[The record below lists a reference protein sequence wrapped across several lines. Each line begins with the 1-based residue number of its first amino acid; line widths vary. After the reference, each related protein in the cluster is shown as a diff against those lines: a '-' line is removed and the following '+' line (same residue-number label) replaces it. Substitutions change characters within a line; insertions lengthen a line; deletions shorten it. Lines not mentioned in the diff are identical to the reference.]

1 MFIREQAVLN
11 LQNTLIPILQR
22 SWNVNSDELNNIFE
36 KYDIP
41 NFIDV
46 CYERFNSMGIPG
58 IIEELEEYI
67 EIQGGD
73 IENLPMSKEIH

>member
-1 MFIREQAVLN
+1 MTKREKAVLN
-11 LQNTLIPILQR
+11 LQNTLISILQR
-22 SWNVNSDELNNIFE
+22 SWNVKPDELNNIFE

>member
-1 MFIREQAVLN
+1 MSKREKAVEN
-11 LQNTLIPILQR
+11 LQNTLISILQR
-22 SWNVNSDELNNIFE
+22 SWNVNSDELKNIFE

-58 IIEELEEYI
+58 IVEELEEYI
-67 EIQGGD
+67 EIQGVD
-73 IENLPMSKEIH
+73 SQKIKEVINNE

>member
-1 MFIREQAVLN
+1 MFNREQAVLN

-22 SWNVNSDELNNIFE
+22 SWNVNSDELKNIFE

-46 CYERFNSMGIPG
+46 
-58 IIEELEEYI
+58 
-67 EIQGGD
+67 
-73 IENLPMSKEIH
+73 

>member
-1 MFIREQAVLN
+1 MFNREQAVLN
-11 LQNTLIPILQR
+11 LQSTLIPILQR
-22 SWNVNSDELNNIFE
+22 SWNVNSDELKNIFD

-46 CYERFNSMGIPG
+46 CYERFNSMGIQG

-67 EIQGGD
+67 EIQGGK
-73 IENLPMSKEIH
+73 IR